1 MDGSEIFS
9 MYKIG
14 CHVKILGVGF
24 SIGFSA
30 CKPSSKVNVMS
41 TQYLTNHAMMT
52 LGLSACN
59 HCQIM
64 SYRKEDIIFIFL
76 SQSG

>member
-1 MDGSEIFS
+1 MNKMFMDGSEIFS

-30 CKPSSKVNVMS
+30 CKPSSKVLCYEYTVFDKS
-41 TQYLTNHAMMT
+41 CDDDPWS
-52 LGLSACN
+52 LS
-59 HCQIM
+59 
-64 SYRKEDIIFIFL
+64 L
-76 SQSG
+76 

>member
-1 MDGSEIFS
+1 MNKMFMDGSEIFS

-30 CKPSSKVNVMS
+30 CKPSSKVLCWV
-41 TQYLTNHAMMT
+41 
-52 LGLSACN
+52 
-59 HCQIM
+59 HCIWQIM
-64 SYRKEDIIFIFL
+64 PWWPL
-76 SQSG
+76 VSQLVTIVKLCLTEKKT

>member
-30 CKPSSKVNVMS
+30 CKPSSKVLCYEYTVFDKS
-41 TQYLTNHAMMT
+41 CDDDPWS
-52 LGLSACN
+52 LS
-59 HCQIM
+59 
-64 SYRKEDIIFIFL
+64 L
-76 SQSG
+76 